1 MTTKTSNMDKVL
13 NVNFNKS
20 VNQSV
25 KRIAWTSMLTLAL
38 ILFAAVPATAQISL
52 GVKGGVKLEN
62 ARMSSDVIDS
72 DNRIGSS
79 FGVVMD
85 VNIPIIGL
93 GVETGAMFT
102 TRSYGDNGRKLHSID
117 IPVNA
122 RYRFSLP
129 LVEKIVAPFAFTG
142 PEVSVRMNMG
152 AWGNAGDGSPIESK
166 TSLSWNVGAGVDLI
180 KHVRVAAAYNISLSK
195 EKMYRDNS
203 WSISAAYMF

>member
-1 MTTKTSNMDKVL
+1 MTTKTSNMDMVL

-25 KRIAWTSMLTLAL
+25 KRIAWTSILATAL
-38 ILFAAVPATAQISL
+38 ILFSALPATAQVTL
-52 GVKGGVKLEN
+52 GLKGGVKLEQG
-62 ARMSSDVIDS
+62 RLGSDVIDS
-72 DNRIGSS
+72 DNRIGQS
-79 FGVVMD
+79 FGLVLD
-85 VNIPIIGL
+85 VNLPVIGL
-93 GVETGAMFT
+93 GVETGAMV
-102 TRSYGDNGRKLHSID
+102 TRRAYGENRRKLSSID

-142 PEVSVRMNMG
+142 PEVSLRMDMG
-152 AWGNAGDGSPIESK
+152 AWNNAGDGSPVDSK

-195 EKMYRDNS
+195 EKTYRDNS
-203 WSISAAYMF
+203 WSLSAAYMF

>member
-1 MTTKTSNMDKVL
+1 MTTKTSNMDNVL
-13 NVNFNKS
+13 NVNSNNS
-20 VNQSV
+20 VKQSV
-25 KRIAWTSMLTLAL
+25 KRMAWTSMLTVAL
-38 ILFAAVPATAQISL
+38 MLISIPATAQVHL

-62 ARMSSDVIDS
+62 ARMGSDVIDS

-79 FGVVMD
+79 LGVVMD

-102 TRSYGDNGRKLHSID
+102 RRSFGDNGRKLHSID

-129 LVEKIVAPFAFTG
+129 LVEKVVAPFAFTG
-142 PEVSVRMNMG
+142 PEVSFRMNMG
-152 AWGNAGDGSPIESK
+152 AWGDTADGSSLKGK
-166 TSLSWNVGAGVDLI
+166 TSLSWNIGAGVDLI

-195 EKMYRDNS
+195 EKIYRDNS
-203 WSISAAYMF
+203 WSLTAAYMF